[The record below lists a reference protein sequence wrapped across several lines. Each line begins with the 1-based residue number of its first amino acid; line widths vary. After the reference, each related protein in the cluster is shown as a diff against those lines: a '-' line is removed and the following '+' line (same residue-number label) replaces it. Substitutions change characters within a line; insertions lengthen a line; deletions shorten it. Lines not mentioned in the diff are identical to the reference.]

1 MLKAARDDVSIVPG
15 DLQLQV
21 KVKLTRMKKS
31 MVLYIRV
38 SLPNLCLE
46 QFVVAERHGRDVNL
60 TFLTIN
66 NPSLFR

>member
-1 MLKAARDDVSIVPG
+1 MLKAARDDVFIVPG

-31 MVLYIRV
+31 MVLFIRV
-38 SLPNLCLE
+38 SLPNLYLE

-60 TFLTIN
+60 TFLAIN